1 MTKGVRRRKQR
12 KAGRDRRAKV
22 RRRHPAADLLQA
34 ALGYHRAGD
43 LDRAMVFYRRVLAED
58 PEDASALHHL
68 GLITAQRGDLK
79 DATQLLQRAVA
90 SDPAAST
97 CHNNLANLLRQQGRI
112 EEAIGA
118 YRAAIR
124 CDPNYV
130 NARFNLAA
138 LLFAQGD
145 LVGAEGTYREVLRL
159 TPRDVEAWNGLGGAL
174 RVQGRLEEALDAYR
188 AALDIDPNHAD
199 SHNNLGFALQARG
212 DMDAARAG
220 YRRAVELDPGH
231 PRAYENMVRTRRY
244 GPEDRAEIER
254 LEQLAR
260 NQRLTGDARVSLHFA
275 LGKVYDDCA
284 EYAKAYQHF
293 HTANRLQRNKLRFD
307 SEAHRDRIART
318 IATFDRTFFATRSGY
333 GIESTLP
340 VFIVGPIRSG
350 TTLVE
355 QILASHPQVFGA
367 GERMEMTNLARS
379 LPARLST
386 SVAYPDCAT
395 RIDASLATSLAA
407 DHLQCLQRIG
417 GTAERVVD
425 KLPENFMQLGLIAL
439 LFPHA
444 RVIHCR
450 REPLDVCLSIYLH
463 RFAYGQPFAYDWRDI
478 AVYYRGYERL
488 MAHWRDVLPL
498 EIHEIR
504 YENLIAD
511 QEAVSRRLIDRC
523 GLPWDPRCLQF
534 HRHRRDV
541 RTASNWQV
549 RQPIYRDAV
558 QRWKHYE
565 PYLDELKVALATE
578 FSAAGWYTAASTGGK
593 G

>member
-1 MTKGVRRRKQR
+1 MARKGRRPKNRNSS
-12 KAGRDRRAKV
+12 AGGRT
-22 RRRHPAADLLQA
+22 AARLLQTA
-34 ALGYHRAGD
+34 CAYHRAGHI
-43 LDRAMVFYRRVLAED
+43 
-58 PEDASALHHL
+58 EDAIRLYHQVLEADPRQAVALHHL
-68 GLITAQRGDLK
+68 GLLAARNNDVDHAI
-79 DATQLLQRAVA
+79 QLLRRAVA
-90 SDPAAST
+90 SDPGVAS
-97 CHNNLANLLRQQGRI
+97 CHNNLANLLRRQGHVA
-112 EEAIGA
+112 EAIGFYRSAIGIDPDYINA
-118 YRAAIR
+118 Y
-124 CDPNYV
+124 
-130 NARFNLAA
+130 FNLAA
-138 LLFAQGD
+138 LLYAQGD
-145 LVGAEGTYREVLRL
+145 LTAAERAYREVLQR
-159 TPRDVEAWNGLGGAL
+159 TPEDIEAWNGLGGAL
-174 RVQGRLEEALDAYR
+174 RVQGRLDEALDAYR
-188 AALDIDPNHAD
+188 AALKINPNHAD
-199 SHNNLGFALQARG
+199 THNNLGFALQARG
-212 DMDAARAG
+212 DMERARAG

-231 PRAYENMVRTRRY
+231 ARAYENMVRTRRY
-244 GPEDRAEIER
+244 GPQDRAEIEHLER
-254 LEQLAR
+254 LAQDP
-260 NQRLTGDARVSLHFA
+260 RLSRDARVSLYFA
-275 LGKVYDDCA
+275 LGKVYDDNS
-284 EYAKAYQHF
+284 EYAKAYQYF
-293 HTANRLQRNKLRFD
+293 QTANRLQSDSVRFD
-307 SEAHRDRIART
+307 PAAHRDKIART
-318 IATFDRTFFATRSGY
+318 IATFDHEFFAARSGY
-333 GIESTLP
+333 GIETTLP

-355 QILASHPQVFGA
+355 QILASHPRVFGA

-395 RIDASLATSLAA
+395 RIDASLATALAT